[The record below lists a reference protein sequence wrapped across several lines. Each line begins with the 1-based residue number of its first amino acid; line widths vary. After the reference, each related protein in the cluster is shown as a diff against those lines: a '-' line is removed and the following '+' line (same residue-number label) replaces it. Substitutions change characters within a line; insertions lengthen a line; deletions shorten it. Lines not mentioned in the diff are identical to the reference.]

1 MPYIYVHLMTMLV
14 KTYLIV
20 IAAVAGSSL
29 RMSWFLSR
37 PADFT
42 AAIMMVFFM
51 NLVYEG
57 LLQIHIRLWNPL
69 GFDINDYP
77 QRRYQDYVWRAT
89 MQFLKKPEKI
99 LPSFIVRSP
108 T

>member
-1 MPYIYVHLMTMLV
+1 MTMLV